1 MKIEKV
7 KETFSVYIKID
18 GLKENFELDFLLD
31 FLRFLKK
38 DNILNKNQLSN
49 GYENANK
56 IVDFTIKDID
66 NKEVVIHT
74 DLWINAPRIL
84 KWYIDGDNDRI
95 VNKVLN
101 NLTLCLQI
109 FFEDKKET
117 VEFIEK

>member
-7 KETFSVYIKID
+7 KEPFSVYIKID
-18 GLKENFELDFLLD
+18 GLKDNFEFDFLLD

-38 DNILNKNQLSN
+38 DNILNKNKLSN

-66 NKEVVIHT
+66 NKEIVIHT

-84 KWYIDGDNDRI
+84 KWYIDGDNDII
-95 VNKVLN
+95 VNNVLN

-109 FFEDKKET
+109 FFEDRKET
-117 VEFIEK
+117 VEIIEK

>member
-7 KETFSVYIKID
+7 KEPFSVYIKID
-18 GLKENFELDFLLD
+18 GLKDNFEFDFLLD

-38 DNILNKNQLSN
+38 DNILNKNKLSN

-66 NKEVVIHT
+66 NKEIVIHT

-109 FFEDKKET
+109 FFEDRKET
-117 VEFIEK
+117 VEVIEK

>member
-7 KETFSVYIKID
+7 KEPFSVYIKID
-18 GLKENFELDFLLD
+18 GLKENFEFDFLLD

-38 DNILNKNQLSN
+38 DNILNKNKLSN

-66 NKEVVIHT
+66 NKEIVIHT
-74 DLWINAPRIL
+74 DLWINATRIL

-109 FFEDKKET
+109 FFEDRKET
-117 VEFIEK
+117 VDVIEK

>member
-7 KETFSVYIKID
+7 KEPSSTYIKID

-38 DNILNKNQLSN
+38 DNILNKNKLSN

-56 IVDFTIKDID
+56 IVDFTIKD
-66 NKEVVIHT
+66 HT

-95 VNKVLN
+95 INQVLN

-117 VEFIEK
+117 VEVIEK

>member
-7 KETFSVYIKID
+7 KEPFSVYIKID

-38 DNILNKNQLSN
+38 DNILNKNKLSN

-66 NKEVVIHT
+66 NKEIVIHT

-109 FFEDKKET
+109 FFEDRKET
-117 VEFIEK
+117 VEIIEK

>member
-7 KETFSVYIKID
+7 KEPFSVYIKID

-38 DNILNKNQLSN
+38 DNILNKNQLAN

-66 NKEVVIHT
+66 NKEIVIHT
-74 DLWINAPRIL
+74 DLWINAPKIL

-95 VNKVLN
+95 VNQVLN

-109 FFEDKKET
+109 FFEDRKET
-117 VEFIEK
+117 VEVIEK

>member
-7 KETFSVYIKID
+7 KEPFSVYIKID

-38 DNILNKNQLSN
+38 DNI
-49 GYENANK
+49 
-56 IVDFTIKDID
+56 F
-66 NKEVVIHT
+66 

-95 VNKVLN
+95 INQVLN

-117 VEFIEK
+117 VEVIEK